1 MKKTIILFI
10 TTFIIAFNFLALN
23 LFASSIAISEV
34 PKNAINFADAYFPD
48 SYLYRAVENAGS
60 FTLIFKG
67 GLKIYVN
74 SKGDWNTISGGG
86 EEINIEYLEKEVVNS
101 VKKEFPNEK
110 VIYIKKK
117 KSSYKIK
124 FKSRKNIT
132 VDFEGNIKKGKRD
145 Y

>member
-1 MKKTIILFI
+1 MKKIIILFI
-10 TTFIIAFNFLALN
+10 ISFNFIAFDLLASPV
-23 LFASSIAISEV
+23 AMSEV
-34 PKNAINFADAYFPD
+34 PKSAINFADTYFPD
-48 SYLYRAVENAGS
+48 SYLYRAVENSGS

-86 EEINIEYLEKEVVNS
+86 DEINIEYLEEEVIDS
-101 VKKEFPNEK
+101 IKKEFPNEK

-117 KSSYKIK
+117 KNSYKIK
-124 FKSRKNIT
+124 FKSRTNIT

>member
-10 TTFIIAFNFLALN
+10 IAFNFATLN
-23 LFASSIAISEV
+23 LFPVSISISEIPKRAIS
-34 PKNAINFADAYFPD
+34 FADAYFPD
-48 SYLYRAVENAGS
+48 DYLYRAVENSGS

-86 EEINIEYLEKEVVNS
+86 DEINIEYLEKEVINS
-101 VKKEFPNEK
+101 IKKEFPNEK

-124 FKSRKNIT
+124 FKSRTNIT
-132 VDFEGNIKKGKRD
+132 VDFEGNIKKGKKD